1 MIVHLAG
8 VQLCTTRE
16 QSSHL
21 SLPFRFRL
29 RLLRTRASC
38 GSLDVLNELL
48 EYEEGCDVDLTNIE
62 LETPLHL
69 AVKYGE
75 AELRALMVDSLL
87 DAGAETKLGFHRRTI
102 PFPFDSHGIFSIK
115 DKTGRVA
122 RDYVRED
129 DTETRTAFRR
139 HEAMRSITTADIAD
153 GTCFRA
159 TQTAYQD

>member
-1 MIVHLAG
+1 L
-8 VQLCTTRE
+8 
-16 QSSHL
+16 
-21 SLPFRFRL
+21 F
-29 RLLRTRASC
+29 RTRASC

-62 LETPLHL
+62 KETPLHL

-87 DAGAETKLGFHRRTI
+87 DAGAETRLGFTVA
-102 PFPFDSHGIFSIK
+102 PSLFPFDSHRTFSIK
-115 DKTGRVA
+115 DKAGQVA

-129 DTETRTAFRR
+129 DTETRNAFRR
-139 HEAMRSITTADIAD
+139 HEAMRSISTADIAD

-159 TQTAYQD
+159 TRKAYQD